1 MERTYRNQTPTM
13 SKIQVLATMRITTP
27 SEAVAFLR
35 AIQPIYTQI
44 AYVLQRTGLQAQ
56 HEINREMAPRPTVEA
71 PAPAPV
77 PEPEKKFEPEEMS
90 GDEGYSEEEIEARVA
105 KLKSAR
111 KVKEEK

>member
-13 SKIQVLATMRITTP
+13 SQIQMLATMRITTP

-35 AIQPIYTQI
+35 AVQPLYTQI
-44 AYVLQRTGLQAQ
+44 AYVLQRSGLRAQ
-56 HEINREMAPRPTVEA
+56 HELNREMTPQATVEA

-77 PEPEKKFEPEEMS
+77 PEPEKKFEPEEMNTE
-90 GDEGYSEEEIEARVA
+90 EGFSEEEIEEKVA

-111 KVKEEK
+111 KIKEDK